1 MFESIRLQDKILSGK
16 AAEDRHN
23 SNLAKKLASTENTIQ
38 EVVGLAGQ
46 VHLNFQNNNGRN
58 FHWQVNHNQMNE
70 KMQKRVTENTWVVCS
85 HRHTAVYLNRAG
97 IIYTSMSAS
106 W

>member
-1 MFESIRLQDKILSGK
+1 MQDKILSGK

-46 VHLNFQNNNGRN
+46 VLPLASQS
-58 FHWQVNHNQMNE
+58 QSNE
-70 KMQKRVTENTWVVCS
+70 WKNAKES
-85 HRHTAVYLNRAG
+85 HGKYLG
-97 IIYTSMSAS
+97 GL
-106 W
+106 